1 MRPAGFW
8 RRSAAWS
15 LDASAV
21 ALPAFALCHA
31 ALREA
36 ADAFDAARTTL
47 VQVLASRMM
56 DALGALDAGRS
67 PLAIA
72 LGWMSDPA
80 LHAAASGI
88 HAALVAMLLPALL
101 AFVPLFLAWCVG
113 FERSR
118 WQATPGKR
126 ALGLRVVAADGGRAT
141 TGAVVLRF
149 VAGALSWLTL
159 NLGHLMAALP
169 PLHAALHDRLSGTRV
184 RLAEKA
190 PSRMPV
196 WAVGWLLLWALVVL
210 TANAWLLAGFER
222 ALLDALDATLDAGR
236 GPYGRP

>member
-15 LDASAV
+15 LDACAV
-21 ALPAFALCHA
+21 ALPAFVLCQA
-31 ALREA
+31 ALRRA
-36 ADAFDAARTTL
+36 AEAFDTAGTTL
-47 VQVLASRMM
+47 VHALAWRMM
-56 DALGALDAGRS
+56 DALEALDAGRA

-72 LGWMSDPA
+72 LGWMRDPA

-88 HAALVAMLLPALL
+88 RAALVAMLLPALL
-101 AFVPLFLAWCVG
+101 AFVPLFLAWCAG

-149 VAGALSWLTL
+149 VAGTLSWLTL

-184 RLAEKA
+184 RLAEGT
-190 PSRMPV
+190 PSRMPF
-196 WAVGWLLLWALVVL
+196 WAVCWLLLWAAAALA
-210 TANAWLLAGFER
+210 ANAWLLAGFER
-222 ALLDALDATLDAGR
+222 ALLDALDAALDAGR
-236 GPYGRP
+236 GPYGGP